1 MLTNGFTVQDLRSPM
16 QNHFFFKVSVIAVV
30 RKREHGT
37 RLVGAK
43 AVANQVHFKRSLA
56 TARKDCLQPVTGDDD
71 DDDDVVVVPVFPRR
85 HVCPWLSCCVT
96 LCPCSLAR
104 CYVAWQWHFFTIAR
118 KKTGRT
124 RCFLPPKPDPH
135 PHPSRGKARSWALAS

>member
-1 MLTNGFTVQDLRSPM
+1 M

-43 AVANQVHFKRSLA
+43 AVANQVHFKRILA

-71 DDDDVVVVPVFPRR
+71 DDVVVVVPVFPRR

-96 LCPCSLAR
+96 LCPLAR

-118 KKTGRT
+118 KKN
-124 RCFLPPKPDPH
+124 
-135 PHPSRGKARSWALAS
+135 RSDTLFSATET